1 MAKTAATKGNL
12 AVRTLAVVS
21 LVLTAV
27 IELTATLDHSW
38 ALFLSG

>member
-1 MAKTAATKGNL
+1 MAKAAATKGNL

-27 IELTATLDHSW
+27 LALTATLAHSW